1 MENPV
6 WLIDDMECALEI
18 VKLFLEK
25 HGFSTVVYSCPLKAL
40 HDLEQGQ
47 KPQLVITDYSMPEM
61 SGTDFLDVVRSFI
74 PDVPAIIITGDP
86 TPIPLK
92 YKNIPIIEKGHI
104 DFIKNL
110 INQILKIKMKSESKL
125 IKEHNCS
132 SNSIKPTKLQ
142 TKRTKANKSEVFSL
156 RSDGSRKI

>member
-25 HGFSTVVYSCPLKAL
+25 HGFSTVIYSSPLKAL

-61 SGTDFLDVVRSFI
+61 SGTDFLDVVRSFF

-92 YKNIPIIEKGHI
+92 YKDIPIIEKGHI

-110 INQILKIKMKSESKL
+110 VNQILKIKMQSESKL

-132 SNSIKPTKLQ
+132 SNSIKPVKSKA
-142 TKRTKANKSEVFSL
+142 KRTKTHKTEAFSL
-156 RSDGSRKI
+156 RSDRSGKM